1 MSGATRTAG
10 ADELHNPM
18 DIDVASSFASLAIA
32 AQARA
37 QARAQAQD
45 GAESK
50 IAIDMPGELLIVV
63 VFSWSIYSL

>member
-18 DIDVASSFASLAIA
+18 DDTDVASSFASLAIA

-50 IAIDMPGELLIVV
+50 IAIDMAGEL
-63 VFSWSIYSL
+63 